1 MAEITID
8 STVIFEKN
16 YTALADPSIRFI
28 INEGGSRSSKTYS
41 LCQMVI
47 VYCLQHSGKVVSI
60 VRKTFPALRATV
72 MRDFFEIM
80 KAMEIY
86 EVQSHNKSEHIYTFS
101 NGSIVEFFSVDDEQ
115 KIRGRKRDLGWCN
128 EANELWFEDFQQL
141 NMRTEQKLIFDYNP
155 SESSSWLYELPMDE
169 SIIIKSTYKDNPFLP
184 DSIKRQI
191 EDLKRTDEALYQI
204 YALGEKAISKSNIY
218 SNWSFVKHRP
228 ARFVNYVYGL
238 DFGYNHPTAL
248 VRVYWCDNDIYIEPV
263 IYESYLTTTNLI
275 DKMGNLGI
283 EKHVTI
289 VADYARPEIIAE
301 MNNAGYDVQNAN
313 KVVKKGIDNIKTFGV
328 VCEEDPRIK
337 KEYENYKWKK
347 VGDIITDE
355 PVKLFDDAMDAI
367 RYAATHIRQEYY
379 TDDSYFAF

>member
-1 MAEITID
+1 MEIN

-16 YTALADPSIRFI
+16 YAALQDKDVRFI

-41 LCQMVI
+41 LCQMII
-47 VYCLQHSGKVVSI
+47 VYSLQNKGKVTSI
-60 VRKTFPALRATV
+60 IRKTFPALRATV
-72 MRDFFEIM
+72 MRDFLEIM
-80 KAMEIY
+80 KEMDLY
-86 EVQSHNKSEHIYTFS
+86 DVNSHNKSEHIYTFP

-115 KIRGRKRDLGWCN
+115 KIRGRKRDLAWCN
-128 EANELWFEDFQQL
+128 EANELFYDDFTQL
-141 NMRTEQKLIFDYNP
+141 NMRTEWKLIFDYNP
-155 SESSSWLYELPMDE
+155 SESASWLYELPQEE
-169 SIIIKSTYKDNPFLP
+169 SILIKSTYRDNPFLP
-184 DSIKRQI
+184 DSIRRQI
-191 EDLKRTDEALYQI
+191 EDLKRTDESLYQI

-218 SNWSFVKHRP
+218 SNWTFIKHRP

-248 VRVYWCDNDIYIEPV
+248 MRVYWCESDIYIEPV

-275 DKMGNLGI
+275 ERCELLGV
-283 EKHVTI
+283 EKNITI

-328 VCEEDPRIK
+328 FCEDESRIK

-347 VGDIITDE
+347 IGDQITDE
-355 PVKLFDDAMDAI
+355 PVKLWDDAMDAV
-367 RYAATHIRQEYY
+367 RYAGTYIRKEYY